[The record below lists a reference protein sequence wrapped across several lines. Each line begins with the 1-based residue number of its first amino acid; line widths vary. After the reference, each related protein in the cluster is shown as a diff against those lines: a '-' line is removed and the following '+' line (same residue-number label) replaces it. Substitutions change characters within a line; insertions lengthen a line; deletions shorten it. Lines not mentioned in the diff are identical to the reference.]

1 LVVVTHGY
9 FLQTIIARIL
19 IGESLTGDSFF
30 RFQKSASME
39 NTGITVIRYQSSFE
53 QTDSW
58 RLWIYNDHAHLG

>member
-1 LVVVTHGY
+1 MVTHGF
-9 FLQTIIARIL
+9 FLRTLIARIL
-19 IGESLTGDSFF
+19 IGDFLSGEAFF
-30 RFQKSASME
+30 KFQKSASME